1 MKPTLGLVFGLASEA
16 RIVLGRRRWRMV
28 NGRPVHYRR
37 LHDDTS
43 LIAVQSGVGGERALS
58 AAHWLISEGATALA
72 AIGLSGGLYPGLC
85 AGDLLIAAAVLQV
98 DGVKSTSVWDTDAD
112 CAVRAL
118 STLSAEGISVHY
130 GMAAT
135 TLQAFLTS
143 EKKEALFLQT
153 RALAVDMEST
163 AIARAAE
170 ASHLP
175 IFLLR
180 AICDP
185 SRTTV
190 PKEIFDCLDHDG
202 NVGHKALLRNLLCQ
216 PSLVGAIVRITR
228 QYAAASVALKR
239 AWLAL
244 MKRRLP
250 AYIATRYSDGSA

>member
-16 RIVLGRRRWRMV
+16 QIVLGRRRWRMV
-28 NGRPVHYRR
+28 DGRPVYRR
-37 LHDDTS
+37 RFHDDTS
-43 LIAVQSGVGGERALS
+43 LIAVQSGVGEERALS
-58 AAHWLISEGATALA
+58 AAHWLTSEGATALA
-72 AIGLSGGLYPGLC
+72 AIGLSGGLYPCLS

-98 DGVKSTSVWDTDAD
+98 DDIKSTSVWDTDAD

-130 GMAAT
+130 GMVAT
-135 TLQAFLTS
+135 TRQAVFTS

-153 RALAVDMEST
+153 RALAVDMESA
-163 AIARAAE
+163 AIARAA
-170 ASHLP
+170 AVSHIP

-216 PSLVGAIVRITR
+216 PSLMGAIVRITR

-244 MKRRLP
+244 VKRRLP
-250 AYIATRYSDGSA
+250 AYIATR